1 MENYRPLSILSS
13 ISKIFERLMLNQIEG
28 YMENFLSLYLCG
40 YRKNFNRQQGLLA
53 LIETWKKVLD
63 NKGFGG
69 GVLMDLSKAFDTI
82 NYNILVAKLHT
93 YGFSIDSLKL
103 SLSYLNNQW
112 YKTKINHKF
121 SSWEELSQGVPQGP
135 VLGPLLFNTYLND
148 LFFLSEFTDFCNFA
162 DDTTFYTCDMDLN
175 SLIKKLEHNSFLAI
189 KRFEKNNMKLNQ
201 DTTCS
206 FLDIKTKM
214 FRQI

>member
-1 MENYRPLSILSS
+1 MENYRPLSILSA
-13 ISKIFERLMLNQIEG
+13 ISKIFERLMLKQIEG

-40 YRKNFNRQQGLLA
+40 YRKNFNGQQGLLA

-93 YGFSIDSLKL
+93 YGFSNDSLKL
-103 SLSYLNNQW
+103 SLSYLNNRR

-135 VLGPLLFNTYLND
+135 VLGPPLFNTYLND
-148 LFFLSEFTDFCNFA
+148 LFFLSEFTDLCNFA
-162 DDTTFYTCDMDLN
+162 DATTFYNCDMDLN
-175 SLIKKLEHNSFLAI
+175 SLIKKLEHDSFLAI
-189 KRFEKNNMKLNQ
+189 KTLEKNNMKLNQ
-201 DTTCS
+201 DITCS

-214 FRQI
+214 FGQI